1 MPSLAA
7 FARSWILLV
16 ALLSACA
23 SLPPNTGRTESHAVR
38 DTAGTHVGQIVNGQ
52 LAKHPGQNAF
62 RPLSDDTAAL
72 HARLALAEA
81 AELSIDVQYYIWH
94 DDASGRQLADAL
106 VRAADRGVRVRVLLD
121 DVGTQADDR
130 VLRLLDVHP
139 NIEIRL
145 FNPVASR
152 SLRSLGMLW
161 DFSRTN
167 RRMHNKAFIADNQV
181 AILGGRN
188 IGDEYFGVSE
198 DFVFDD
204 LDVLSYGPVVPR
216 ISQAFDSFWNAP
228 PAYPIATLSE
238 SPPDTATLGAVRD
251 ALTEA
256 SARPAGGVDPADDPV
271 VAALG
276 VDAKRLYWGWARLI
290 HDGPDKIERDPGSDD
305 SPVTTDFFRRANRV
319 SHELTIISAYFVPG
333 KAGLAWLQELAARGV
348 RITILTN
355 SLAASD
361 VAAVHAGYARYRE
374 ALLEAGVR
382 LYELKPLPSPGARP
396 PLGPNSSG
404 VGSSQA
410 SLHAKTFMFDR
421 RAVYIGSLNLDQR
434 SVRLNTEIGLLC
446 ESPSLTESLLEAL
459 EGSLDKVAWRLALDS
474 DESGRRHLVWIETDE
489 NGEEH
494 RLTDE
499 PGASWWRR
507 AGVWLLGLLPIESQL

>member
-1 MPSLAA
+1 LAA

-23 SLPPNTGRTESHAVR
+23 SLPPNTGRTESHAAR
-38 DTAGTHVGQIVNGQ
+38 DTAGTHVGQVVAGQ

-62 RPLSDDTAAL
+62 RPLSDDAAAL

-106 VRAADRGVRVRVLLD
+106 VHAADRGVRVRVLLD

-161 DFSRTN
+161 DFARTN

-198 DFVFDD
+198 EFVFDD

-216 ISQAFDSFWNAP
+216 VSRAFDSFWNAP
-228 PAYPIATLSE
+228 ASYPVATLSE
-238 SPPDTATLGAVRD
+238 KPPDPAALTALRD
-251 ALTEA
+251 ALAQASAEATGGEA
-256 SARPAGGVDPADDPV
+256 SARDPLM
-271 VAALG
+271 AALG
-276 VDAKRLYWGWARLI
+276 IGAKHLYWGRARLI
-290 HDGPDKIERDPGSDD
+290 HDGPDKIEREPDSDD
-305 SPVTTDFFRRANRV
+305 SPVAGDFFRRADRV
-319 SHELTIISAYFVPG
+319 SRELTIVSAYFVPG
-333 KAGLAWLQELAARGV
+333 KAGLAWFSELAARGV
-348 RITILTN
+348 RVTILTN

-382 LYELKPLPSPGARP
+382 LYELKPLPSPGAKP
-396 PLGPNSSG
+396 PLGPGRSSG
-404 VGSSQA
+404 SGSSQA

-421 RAVYIGSLNLDQR
+421 SAVYIGSLNLDPR
-434 SVRLNTEIGLLC
+434 SVKLNTEIGLLC
-446 ESPSLTESLLEAL
+446 ESPPLTEELLEAL
-459 EGSLDKVAWRLALDS
+459 ESSLDKVAWRLALEPD
-474 DESGRRHLVWIETDE
+474 DSGRKHLVWIETEDDGTE
-489 NGEEH
+489 K
-494 RLTDE
+494 RFTDE
-499 PGASWWRR
+499 PGAGWWRR
-507 AGVWLLGLLPIESQL
+507 ASVWMLGLLPIESQL